1 MFTQEPPLF
10 TLELRPLHP
19 RLFRSFSS
27 CSYFFKKA
35 CDEFE
40 TGVVKEE
47 INNDDE
53 VLPLWEGKV
62 VAKVERMD

>member
-1 MFTQEPPLF
+1 MVLTGASFPP
-10 TLELRPLHP
+10 
-19 RLFRSFSS
+19 

-62 VAKVERMD
+62 VAKVERID